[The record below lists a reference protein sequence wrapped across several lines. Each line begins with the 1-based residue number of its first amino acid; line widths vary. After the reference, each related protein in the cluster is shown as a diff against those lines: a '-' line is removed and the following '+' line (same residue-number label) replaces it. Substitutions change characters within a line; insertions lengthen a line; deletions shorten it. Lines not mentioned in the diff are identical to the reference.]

1 MNLITVPSF
10 SAPITKRM
18 MPAITVAMASPSKPK
33 FWMMPYTI
41 TMKAP
46 VGPPICMLG
55 PPKSETMKPPMMAV
69 IKPFSGLTPEAIPKA
84 IARGKATMPTMMPAI
99 KSDMNFSFE

>member
-1 MNLITVPSF
+1 
-10 SAPITKRM
+10 
-18 MPAITVAMASPSKPK
+18 
-33 FWMMPYTI
+33 
-41 TMKAP
+41 
-46 VGPPICMLG
+46 
-55 PPKSETMKPPMMAV
+55 MMAV